1 MICEA
6 PPLLAGGG
14 VFVYSPTSTRFRKNP
29 MTLIVED
36 GTGLTNANTYVSEAE
51 ADAYFEII
59 PAYSA
64 IWAGYSSAEKENFLR
79 MATRAL
85 DARTDWEGSKQV
97 DASALRWPRKRV
109 RDRDG
114 LIVATDVVPQAVKD
128 ATCELAR
135 IIDNEDITTGQDV
148 ENVRMLKLDV
158 LEIEYQEGTSQQR
171 VPQYLNHVLRGLG
184 FFMSGTTSFGRIRK
198 A

>member
-1 MICEA
+1 
-6 PPLLAGGG
+6 
-14 VFVYSPTSTRFRKNP
+14 

-36 GTGLTNANTYVSEAE
+36 GTGLTTANSYVSEAE
-51 ADAYFEII
+51 ADAYFEIV
-59 PAYSA
+59 PAYSDV
-64 IWAGYSSAEKENFLR
+64 WAAYTATEKENLLR
-79 MATRAL
+79 MATRVL
-85 DARTDWEGSKQV
+85 DARTSWEGHKQV
-97 DASALRWPRKRV
+97 DESALRWPRKHV

-114 LIVATDVVPQAVKD
+114 LLVDSDLVPQAVKD

-158 LEIEYQEGTSQQR
+158 LEIEYQEGSSQQR
-171 VPQYLNHVLRGLG
+171 VPQHLNHVLRGLG
-184 FFMSGTTSFGRIRK
+184 FFMSGTTAFGRIRK